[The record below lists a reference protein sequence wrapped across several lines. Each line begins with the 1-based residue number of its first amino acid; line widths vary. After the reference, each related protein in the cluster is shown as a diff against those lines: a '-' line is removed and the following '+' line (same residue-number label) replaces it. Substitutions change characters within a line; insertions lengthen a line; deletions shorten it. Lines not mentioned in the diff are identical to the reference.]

1 MKKEKQLLIGQIEEL
16 MVSKFKQMDDCTLE
30 LVAEFTKYKY
40 KCKEPKDIDLG
51 NYIRVIVRDT
61 DDWAFIIMVNNKVSE
76 EFTGKGLDNL
86 LNSVINR
93 LFKMGIKYEIIY
105 NEYELDQSSKYEI
118 IKRSRRG
125 QTTGQIKTYLDEIYE
140 DDNDDKFNWR

>member
-40 KCKEPKDIDLG
+40 KCKEPKNIDLG

-93 LFKMGIKYEIIY
+93 LFKMGIKYKIIY

>member
-40 KCKEPKDIDLG
+40 KCKEPKNIDLG

-61 DDWAFIIMVNNKVSE
+61 NDWAFIIMVNNKVSE
-76 EFTGKGLDNL
+76 KFTGKGLDNL

-105 NEYELDQSSKYEI
+105 NEYELDQSSKYAI

>member
-1 MKKEKQLLIGQIEEL
+1 MKKEKQLLISKIEEL
-16 MVSKFKQMDDCTLE
+16 MMSKFKQMDDCTLE

-40 KCKEPKDIDLG
+40 KCKEPKNIDLG
-51 NYIRVIVRDT
+51 NYIRVIIKDT

-76 EFTGKGLDNL
+76 EFTGRGLDDL
-86 LNSVINR
+86 LNTLVNR
-93 LFKMGIKYEIIY
+93 LFKMGIKYGIIY

-140 DDNDDKFNWR
+140 DGNDGKFNWK

>member
-1 MKKEKQLLIGQIEEL
+1 MKKEKQLLIDQIEEL

-40 KCKEPKDIDLG
+40 KCKELKNIDLG

>member
-40 KCKEPKDIDLG
+40 KCKEPKNADLG
-51 NYIRVIVRDT
+51 NYIRVIVKDT
-61 DDWAFIIMVNNKVSE
+61 DNWAFIIMVNNNVSE

-86 LNSVINR
+86 LNALVNR

-105 NEYELDQSSKYEI
+105 NEYELDQSSKYDI

-140 DDNDDKFNWR
+140 DDDDGKFNWK

>member
-40 KCKEPKDIDLG
+40 KCKEPKNIDLG

>member
-40 KCKEPKDIDLG
+40 KCKEPKNIDLG

-61 DDWAFIIMVNNKVSE
+61 NDWAFIIMVNNKVSE

-86 LNSVINR
+86 LNSAINR

-140 DDNDDKFNWR
+140 DDNYDKFNWR

>member
-40 KCKEPKDIDLG
+40 KCKEPKNIDLG

-93 LFKMGIKYEIIY
+93 LFRVGIKYEIIY

>member
-40 KCKEPKDIDLG
+40 KCKEPKNIDLG

-125 QTTGQIKTYLDEIYE
+125 QTTGQIKTYLDKIYE

>member
-40 KCKEPKDIDLG
+40 KCKEPKNTNLG
-51 NYIRVIVRDT
+51 NYIRVIVRDI

-118 IKRSRRG
+118 IKLSRRG

-140 DDNDDKFNWR
+140 DDNDDKFNW

>member
-16 MVSKFKQMDDCTLE
+16 MMSKFKQMDDCTLE

-40 KCKEPKDIDLG
+40 KCKEPKNIDLG

>member
-30 LVAEFTKYKY
+30 LLAEFTKYKY
-40 KCKEPKDIDLG
+40 KCKEPKNIDLG
-51 NYIRVIVRDT
+51 SYIRVIVRDT

>member
-40 KCKEPKDIDLG
+40 KCKEPKNIDLG

-76 EFTGKGLDNL
+76 KFTGKGLDNL

>member
-16 MVSKFKQMDDCTLE
+16 MVSKFKQMDDCTIE

-40 KCKEPKDIDLG
+40 KCKEPKNIDLG